1 MLARDMVAH
10 ARLAFILLDNAA
22 EVMMR
27 RDVEAALPGNK
38 FLADAT
44 DESVQQDVGH
54 SLRLSW
60 RSGERGSWV
69 DLVWALVRLD
79 GHARIC
85 TAAHRSSPVPT
96 SGWPQRRQ
104 KQNDPARRR

>member
-1 MLARDMVAH
+1 MVTH

-27 RDVEAALPGNK
+27 RNVEAALSGNK
-38 FLADAT
+38 FLADDAT

-60 RSGERGSWV
+60 RSGERGSWS
-69 DLVWALVRLD
+69 
-79 GHARIC
+79 
-85 TAAHRSSPVPT
+85 T
-96 SGWPQRRQ
+96 WPG
-104 KQNDPARRR
+104 P